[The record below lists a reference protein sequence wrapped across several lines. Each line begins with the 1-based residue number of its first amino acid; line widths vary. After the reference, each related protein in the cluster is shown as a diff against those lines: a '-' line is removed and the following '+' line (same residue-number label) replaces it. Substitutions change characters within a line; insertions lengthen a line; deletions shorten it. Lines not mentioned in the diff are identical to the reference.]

1 MSKRPAHP
9 SRRRDLRRFFG
20 SGYSIDQPAISRL
33 DYAIE
38 TLFPVIPVA
47 LRSGVGRPAI
57 DCIRKLDKILVTFLE
72 GRSRNQTVIDGAR
85 AWFLACLRRHD
96 SEYWLIDPVCDELEA
111 YLAEICGE
119 SVGTVRRDFDF
130 IERHGA
136 PDQNAPAPLTFDPPE
151 PGPTS
156 PCTSSP
162 GAPIVDEE
170 EASGAEIGNSARAAA
185 TGRRHHEAFDFE
197 EEAPN
202 EKPVVRLSAPTMPG
216 ATGQP
221 PR

>member
-1 MSKRPAHP
+1 M
-9 SRRRDLRRFFG
+9 
-20 SGYSIDQPAISRL
+20 
-33 DYAIE
+33 
-38 TLFPVIPVA
+38 IPVA

-119 SVGTVRRDFDF
+119 SVGTVRADFDF

-136 PDQNAPAPLTFDPPE
+136 PDPNAPAPLTFDPPE
-151 PGPTS
+151 PGPPS

-197 EEAPN
+197 EEAP
-202 EKPVVRLSAPTMPG
+202 
-216 ATGQP
+216 
-221 PR
+221 PRNRWCGCRHPRCPALRANPLGNPISPRM